1 MNVLFVTTE
10 PPCPPLGGASLR
22 TYNLIRYLGPRHRLH
37 LVCYATA
44 RQELMLRAAMGPWC
58 QSICGVQPP
67 EPRVPARRILDTMS
81 QRLPDVAQRFASPAM
96 TETLARLLV
105 SEDGLDLVHVVGL
118 EAASAVFPGDP
129 RRGPAARPRL
139 LLDALNVEHLVQ
151 RQAFQVA
158 GRNPAEWPRA
168 LFNWIQS
175 EKLRSYEKQLCAQAA
190 GVVAVSQEDK
200 AALEHLA
207 PGLRTALV
215 PNGVDAVRYRPPA
228 SSVPETVCAPGLPEG
243 QPVLL
248 FTGTMDYRPNVDAVL
263 WFAEEVFPH
272 VLQAFPSAHFA
283 VVGRNPAASVRE
295 LSGPHITV
303 TGAVPDDLPFFHRAS
318 VFVLPMRFGG
328 GSRLKLLQA
337 MACGLPVVTTAAGA
351 GGVDVCPQKHAVVTD
366 TAADFAESVV
376 QLLRDKGA
384 ARHLGQQARELALK
398 YEWEESARRLENFYQ
413 SLLAVPSGD

>member
-10 PPCPPLGGASLR
+10 PPWPPLGGASLR
-22 TYNLIRYLGPRHRLH
+22 TYNFIRYLGPRHRLH

-44 RQELMLRAAMGPWC
+44 RQEVALREAMGPWC
-58 QSICGVQPP
+58 QSIHGVPP
-67 EPRVPARRILDTMS
+67 PDPRGPAQRILGTMS
-81 QRLPDVAQRFASPAM
+81 QRLPEVVQRFVSPAM
-96 TETLARLLV
+96 TETVARLL
-105 SEDGLDLVHVVGL
+105 SAEDGFDLIHVVGL

-129 RRGPAARPRL
+129 RRGPAAGPRL
-139 LLDALNVEHLVQ
+139 LLDALNVEYLVQ

-158 GRNPAEWPRA
+158 GRSPSEWPRA
-168 LFNWIQS
+168 LYSWIQS
-175 EKLRSYEKQLCAQAA
+175 EKLLRYEKQLCAQAT
-190 GVVAVSQEDK
+190 GVVAVSQDDK

-215 PNGVDAVRYRPPA
+215 PNGVDAGRYRPPA
-228 SSVPETVCAPGLPEG
+228 SSAAVTVCLPDLPEG
-243 QPVLL
+243 RSVLL

-263 WFAEEVFPH
+263 WFAEEVFPL
-272 VLQAFPSAHFA
+272 VLQAFPNAHFA
-283 VVGRNPAASVRE
+283 VVGRNPAASVRK
-295 LSGPHITV
+295 LSGPHVTV

-351 GGVDVCPQKHAVVTD
+351 GGVDVCPLEHAVVTD
-366 TAADFAESVV
+366 TVANFAESVV
-376 QLLRDKGA
+376 QLLRDKDA
-384 ARHLGQQARELALK
+384 ARRLGQQGRKLALK
-398 YEWEESARRLENFYQ
+398 YDWEDSARRLENFYQ